1 MNTHTYESI
10 NACLVGRNANRRKLN
25 PHTYAERRDNGA
37 IAVKFW
43 ETDILLWRPDGS
55 CVVNTGGFHTV
66 TTKDRLNQFLPLGVG
81 IFQRNGIWFWSAKDQ
96 TAGAFTDGDCV
107 LPDGTIQMQ
116 NPDTKDRTVL
126 RNRIRKYAAL
136 YSNLPLPEPSGADC
150 WHCHFTTQEGKSLG
164 DSIKDTGHL
173 ESHMEE
179 GCVVPS
185 LAFHAMKE
193 RGCGP
198 IHFAAV
204 FGHAT
209 LFLDVVKRDLPRW
222 VRRYLYRRFNQ
233 AA

>member
-1 MNTHTYESI
+1 MNSYESL
-10 NACLVGRNANRRKLN
+10 NDCLVGRNANRRKLDR
-25 PHTYAERRDNGA
+25 HTYAERRDNGA

-43 ETDILLWRPDGS
+43 DTDILTFKSDGS
-55 CVVNTGGFHTV
+55 CVATSGGFRTV
-66 TTKDRLNQFLPLGVG
+66 TTKDRLNRFLPTGAA
-81 IFQRNGIWFWSAKDQ
+81 IFQRKGIWFWSAKDQ
-96 TAGAFTDGDCV
+96 IGAFTDGDSISA
-107 LPDGTIQMQ
+107 DGTITMQ
-116 NPDTKDRTVL
+116 HPGTKDSVAL

-179 GCVVPS
+179 GYVVPS

-193 RGCGP
+193 CGCGP
-198 IHFAAV
+198 VLFAAV
-204 FGHAT
+204 FGKQG